1 MRNNI
6 NKDIEVIKPGQT
18 GFGQLIE
25 NDGFIATTQN
35 DTISQIKED
44 IDNNHKFV
52 IPDKIT
58 LHAVM
63 QKYNLK
69 NANGRIY
76 PEGILRRE
84 VEKFIEERVKFRRS
98 IMALDHPNSS
108 TLSGHDVA
116 GIVTNLYWEKSTLIG
131 EIDLHLS
138 MGFKRYGTIGTSGD
152 KVATMILDNYMFGV
166 SSRGLGSVE
175 NKMGS
180 LIVGD
185 DFELVCW
192 DFVIDPST
200 PGSFVSLDKKNLEM
214 FIENKTN
221 NKKPIVN
228 EQISKINSIL
238 L

>member
-1 MRNNI
+1 MRNN
-6 NKDIEVIKPGQT
+6 NDIAILKPGEV

-25 NDGFIATTQN
+25 NDGFIATSGN
-35 DTISQIKED
+35 NTILQIKED

-76 PEGILRRE
+76 PEDILRRE
-84 VEKFIEERVKFRRS
+84 VEKFIDERVKFRRS

-138 MGFKRYGTIGTSGD
+138 IGFKRNGTIGTSGD

-214 FIENKTN
+214 FIEHKVN
-221 NKKPIVN
+221 NNSNVIN
-228 EQISKINSIL
+228 EKITKIKNIL
-238 L
+238 S